1 MSAVG
6 SASASQQPA
15 SGMVF
20 EFPVRVY
27 YEDTDAGGIVYY
39 ANYLRFFERART
51 EWLRALG
58 ATHAKLEAEDG
69 LLFVVRD
76 FTIEYL
82 KPARLDDEL
91 IIDVRVTEA
100 RRASLTLEQ
109 SARIAGSDEIL
120 VKARARV
127 ATLRRGATRPA
138 PMPQWLLQ
146 ELNR

>member
-1 MSAVG
+1 MSVVRTS
-6 SASASQQPA
+6 SAMESPA
-15 SGMVF
+15 SSAVF

-76 FTIEYL
+76 FSIEYL
-82 KPARLDDEL
+82 KSARLDDEL
-91 IIDVRVTEA
+91 IIAVRVVEA

-109 SARIAGSDEIL
+109 SARMAGTDEIL